1 LLFNND
7 KATTST
13 NKKKTKRQISKNEKN
28 KIKLRIITRSHFPS
42 CERKGRLSSSVDNGG
57 VLIRKNLF
65 LCCLVITAK
74 SILIDE
80 ESSSEYS
87 IQTK

>member
-1 LLFNND
+1 MLFLLFNND

-42 CERKGRLSSSVDNGG
+42 CERKKRLSSSVDNGG
-57 VLIRKNLF
+57 VLIRKKSLSFFVLSSQQNLF
-65 LCCLVITAK
+65 
-74 SILIDE
+74 
-80 ESSSEYS
+80 
-87 IQTK
+87 

>member
-1 LLFNND
+1 VKRK
-7 KATTST
+7 KA
-13 NKKKTKRQISKNEKN
+13 KRQISKNEKN
-28 KIKLRIITRSHFPS
+28 KIKLRMIILCHFQS
-42 CERKGRLSSSVDNGG
+42 CERKERFSSSVDNGG